1 VDVTTTGVSRR
12 FPRGRD
18 RRGRGLRGQ
27 LAPRDLP
34 ITRSRADAFDD
45 LVLDAVEHLEQRWAE
60 QLHAVQFAVEPVPPD
75 DEPSLDG
82 DPVALSRVEV
92 AVARTRESA
101 ELPARIVLYRRPIEA
116 RGRGADDLA
125 DLVLDVVIHDVAR
138 LLAVTPE
145 VIDPE
150 GHGPED

>member
-1 VDVTTTGVSRR
+1 
-12 FPRGRD
+12 
-18 RRGRGLRGQ
+18 LRGA
-27 LAPRDLP
+27 LAPADLP
-34 ITRSRADAFDD
+34 IARTRADAFDD

-60 QLHAVQFAVEPVPPD
+60 QLQAVEFAVEPVPPD

-82 DPVALSRVEV
+82 DPVALSRLEPL
-92 AVARTRESA
+92 APATRDT
-101 ELPARIVLYRRPIEA
+101 PARPARVVLYRRPIEA

-125 DLVLDVVIHDVAR
+125 DLVLDVLIHDIAR